1 MANPDAHLKYLF
13 LLNSED
19 PVRATP
25 RFQQFV
31 RDIGGS
37 EEDVRLEF
45 SLFQMWARDKAGDGI
60 LFREREQ
67 PLPNGSLIRAHVVH
81 IGEELVN
88 NSRQSRPPPGPS
100 IQNKT
105 SSAVS

>member
-1 MANPDAHLKYLF
+1 MANPDAHLKFLF

-19 PVRATP
+19 QVRATP

-37 EEDVRLEF
+37 EEDVFLE
-45 SLFQMWARDKAGDGI
+45 SSSFQMWTRDNAGDGI
-60 LFREREQ
+60 LFRKREQ
-67 PLPNGSLIRAHVVH
+67 PLPNGSLISAHVVH

-88 NSRQSRPPPGPS
+88 NSRQSRLPS
-100 IQNKT
+100 
-105 SSAVS
+105 VP

>member
-13 LLNSED
+13 LLNGED

-37 EEDVRLEF
+37 DKDVLLEH
-45 SLFQMWARDKAGDGI
+45 SLFQMWERNKAGAGI
-60 LFREREQ
+60 LFRKREQ
-67 PLPNGSLIRAHVVH
+67 PLPNGSLISAHVVH

-88 NSRQSRPPPGPS
+88 NSRQSRPPSVP
-100 IQNKT
+100 
-105 SSAVS
+105 